1 MMHYHVCIF
10 KDKESSEMRVAPQKF
25 PAALR
30 GHLKG
35 HKNTH
40 DYQID
45 INKVETFGIWSIVE
59 IFCFKA
65 WSDLNLLVTTS
76 I

>member
-45 INKVETFGIWSIVE
+45 INKVEHLEFGQSLKYFVSRLGQTLIY
-59 IFCFKA
+59 
-65 WSDLNLLVTTS
+65 L
-76 I
+76 